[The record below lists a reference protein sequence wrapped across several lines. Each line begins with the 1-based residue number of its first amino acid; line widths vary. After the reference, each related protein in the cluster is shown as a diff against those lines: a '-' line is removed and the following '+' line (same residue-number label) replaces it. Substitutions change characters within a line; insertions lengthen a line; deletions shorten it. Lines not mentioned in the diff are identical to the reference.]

1 MLFLSVIIS
10 EAYLSTMEVREQKW
24 KRLATGKIW
33 SDCIYMDGEVNFYI
47 TQSLTEHGYVR
58 TYLFR
63 REIIISSLY
72 WYYGEKNNSLARFSR
87 AIILWKVEED
97 LPQSS
102 ELWLLI
108 INAEKYATSTQCIA
122 ASSIPQQIHR
132 PPESVNTLPL
142 LPEYPF

>member
-1 MLFLSVIIS
+1 
-10 EAYLSTMEVREQKW
+10 
-24 KRLATGKIW
+24 
-33 SDCIYMDGEVNFYI
+33 MDGEVNFYI

-102 ELWLLI
+102 EL
-108 INAEKYATSTQCIA
+108 
-122 ASSIPQQIHR
+122 
-132 PPESVNTLPL
+132 
-142 LPEYPF
+142 